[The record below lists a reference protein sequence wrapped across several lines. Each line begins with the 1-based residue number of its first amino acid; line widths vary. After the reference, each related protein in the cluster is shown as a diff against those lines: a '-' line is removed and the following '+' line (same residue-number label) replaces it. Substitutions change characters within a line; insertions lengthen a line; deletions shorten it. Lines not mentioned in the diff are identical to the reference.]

1 VKYWLDTLIKLKD
14 QIHLGKLML
23 LLMLVTYLFILAEDQ
38 VFWKISIACIGLFTW
53 LLSRNKTKHAVLWIM
68 FFALL
73 LVDLFYSYFWVANHH
88 FLLIFMVLSVMLFS
102 YHKQRNIFLKN
113 IQMLVVIVVLASVV
127 QKVSSRQFMSGD
139 FYYFVLNIGA
149 FFKYFFGFFPESLDL
164 AKSNSESLKL
174 LQETDPNLRGSIVF
188 NNVFLNLK
196 FISVVFAWLT
206 VIVEFLAAMAIL
218 FKPKNTW
225 THLIFIVMIIGVLCT
240 RLETGF
246 MSLLAISGLF
256 LCSNKRLSVLY
267 VLIILGCIA
276 LIITKI
282 GYH

>member
-1 VKYWLDTLIKLKD
+1 
-14 QIHLGKLML
+14 ML

-53 LLSRNKTKHAVLWIM
+53 LLFRNKTKHAILWIM

-149 FFKYFFGFFPESLDL
+149 FFKYFFDFFPESLDL

-174 LQETDPNLRGSIVF
+174 LRETDPNLRGSIVF
-188 NNVFLNLK
+188 NN
-196 FISVVFAWLT
+196 
-206 VIVEFLAAMAIL
+206 IL
-218 FKPKNTW
+218 FQIYLK
-225 THLIFIVMIIGVLCT
+225 
-240 RLETGF
+240 
-246 MSLLAISGLF
+246 S
-256 LCSNKRLSVLY
+256 
-267 VLIILGCIA
+267 
-276 LIITKI
+276 
-282 GYH
+282 